1 MLLIYTIAIFLAA
14 ALLFCVQPMLAR
26 MLLPRL
32 GGSPAVWTSAMLF
45 FQAGLLL
52 GYLGAHVLSMLAGRA
67 PRLAI
72 AVHVLVAAAAV
83 LALPLALPRGAA
95 QGPPALWVMMALAMA
110 VGAPYL
116 VLSSVSPILQRW
128 ISTTD
133 HKLAADPY
141 PLYAA
146 SNAGSLLG
154 LLAYPFIA
162 EPLLSLDQQQS
173 WWSIG
178 YIALVGLLGVGGT
191 LVIRRTGKTDP
202 LRSVDE
208 LVNVRR
214 VPNSSKTQDGDSLH
228 VVAQER
234 SARSRSREMV
244 SHGVPRSVTWPRRLA
259 WVGLAMVPSSLL
271 LGVTQHL
278 TTDVAAAPLLWV
290 VPLSLYLLTFIIAFG
305 VTKTELGWWVSRLA
319 PIAVVGVVVAML
331 LHARQPLVAVAGAHI
346 VAFALAAMLC
356 HHRLASQRP
365 DAGRLTEF
373 YLLVALGG
381 VLGGAFNALLAPVI
395 FDRVLEY
402 PIAIALAM
410 LALPGLP
417 KLKSKDAKSL
427 DTLAGHFVLGGT
439 VVALFV
445 ATLVLLGAFG
455 RQPLA
460 SSASMLDRAFAV
472 GLPAVALYVV
482 YSRPVAFSLSVG
494 GVLLVATFW
503 KGPAEVI
510 HIERTFF
517 GVHTVEE
524 VSTLRRDGGIT
535 TFHQLRHGSTAH
547 GIQRLGSGYEQE
559 PLAYYHRQSP
569 IAAIFALIDGQ
580 AAPQPHHP
588 LDRVALV
595 GLGTGALA
603 SYGRPG
609 MTIHAYEIDPAVVR
623 IARNPLYFTF
633 LSQSRA
639 SQIEYLVGDGRLLL
653 EAHAGEPYDLIVLD
667 AFSSDAIPVHL
678 LTLEAF
684 GVYLDKLAGGGVLAV
699 HISNVYLNLEPVVAR
714 AAEHHGLHATM
725 LVDQRSPEDSTE
737 TGRYAST
744 WVMLSRSPDDLAP
757 LRQRPLWRPPVARE
771 GFRAW
776 TDDRSNIL
784 SVLGAP
790 PQE

>member
-1 MLLIYTIAIFLAA
+1 MLPIYTIAIFLAA

-26 MLLPRL
+26 MLLPKL
-32 GGSPAVWTSAMLF
+32 GGSPAVWTAAMLF

-52 GYLGAHVLSMLAGRA
+52 GYLGAHVLGLLGRRA
-67 PRLAI
+67 PRVAI
-72 AVHVLVAAAAV
+72 AGHVVLAAAAV
-83 LALPLALPRGAA
+83 LALPIALPAGSAE
-95 QGPPALWVMMALAMA
+95 GPPALWVMFALALA
-110 VGAPYL
+110 IGAPYL
-116 VLSSVSPILQRW
+116 VLSSVSPLLQRW

-162 EPLLSLDQQQS
+162 EPLLSLDQQRS

-178 YIALVGLLGVGGT
+178 YVALVVLLGIGSA
-191 LVIRRTGKTDP
+191 LVIRRT
-202 LRSVDE
+202 R
-208 LVNVRR
+208 
-214 VPNSSKTQDGDSLH
+214 
-228 VVAQER
+228 A
-234 SARSRSREMV
+234 
-244 SHGVPRSVTWPRRLA
+244 PRDIVKEAPAKPVTGLRRLA

-290 VPLSLYLLTFIIAFG
+290 VPLALYLLTFIIAFG
-305 VTKTELGWWVSRLA
+305 VTKPGVDRWVSRLA

-346 VAFALAAMLC
+346 AAFALAAMLC
-356 HHRLASQRP
+356 HQRLASLRP

-417 KLKSKDAKSL
+417 KWKDKDAKSL
-427 DTLAGHFVLGGT
+427 DTPVGQLVVGGT
-439 VVALFV
+439 VVAVFV
-445 ATLVLLGAFG
+445 AILVLLGAMG

-460 SSASMLDRAFAV
+460 ASAEWWDRGLAV
-472 GLPAVALYVV
+472 GLPALALYVV
-482 YSRPVAFSLSVG
+482 YSRPVSFSLAVG

-524 VSTLRRDGGIT
+524 VSTAQPNGGIA

-547 GIQRLGSGYEQE
+547 GIQRLGPGYEQE

-569 IAAIFALIDGQ
+569 IAAIFALVDGQ
-580 AAPQPHHP
+580 AAPEPYKP

-603 SYGRPG
+603 TYGRPG

-623 IARNPLYFTF
+623 IATNPLYFTF

-639 SQIEYLVGDGRLLL
+639 DEIEYFVGDGRLLM
-653 EAHAGEPYDLIVLD
+653 EAHEGEPYDLIVLD

-684 GVYLDKLAGGGVLAV
+684 GVYLDKLAEGGVLAV
-699 HISNVYLNLEPVVAR
+699 HISNVYLNLEPVVAK
-714 AAEHHGLHATM
+714 AAERLGLYAKM

-744 WVMLSRSPDDLAP
+744 WVMLSRSADDLAP

>member
-1 MLLIYTIAIFLAA
+1 MLLVYTIAIFLAA

-32 GGSPAVWTSAMLF
+32 GGSPAVWTAAMLF

-52 GYLGAHVLSMLAGRA
+52 GYLGAHVMGLLGAKA
-67 PRLAI
+67 PRVAIVVHAVLA
-72 AVHVLVAAAAV
+72 ATAV
-83 LALPLALPRGAA
+83 LALPLALPSGSAG
-95 QGPPALWVMMALAMA
+95 GPPALWVVMALAVA

-116 VLSSVSPILQRW
+116 VLSSVSPLLQRW

-154 LLAYPFIA
+154 LLAYPFVA
-162 EPLLSLDQQQS
+162 EPLLSLDQQKS

-178 YIALVGLLGVGGT
+178 YAALVVLLGVGGV
-191 LVIRRTGKTDP
+191 LVVRRT
-202 LRSVDE
+202 
-208 LVNVRR
+208 R
-214 VPNSSKTQDGDSLH
+214 VPQVPVDRAPAEPAT
-228 VVAQER
+228 R
-234 SARSRSREMV
+234 S
-244 SHGVPRSVTWPRRLA
+244 RRLA

-290 VPLSLYLLTFIIAFG
+290 VPLSLYLLTFVVAFG
-305 VTKTELGWWVSRLA
+305 VTKPGLDRWVGRLA

-331 LHARQPLVAVAGAHI
+331 LQARQPLIAVAGAHV

-356 HHRLASQRP
+356 HQRLATLRP

-381 VLGGAFNALLAPVI
+381 VLGGAFNALLAPVV
-395 FDRVLEY
+395 FDRILEY

-417 KLKSKDAKSL
+417 KWKYKGAKSL
-427 DTLAGHFVLGGT
+427 DTPAGQLVLGGT
-439 VVALFV
+439 IVIAFV
-445 ATLVLLGAFG
+445 AILVLLGAFG
-455 RQPLA
+455 SLPLA
-460 SSASMLDRAFAV
+460 ASAEWWERGIAV
-472 GLPAVALYVV
+472 GLPVVALYVV
-482 YSRPVAFSLSVG
+482 CGRPLSFSTAVG

-517 GVHTVEE
+517 GVHTVEK
-524 VSTLRRDGGIT
+524 VQTRWRDGSIAT
-535 TFHQLRHGSTAH
+535 LHQLRHGSTAH
-547 GIQRLGSGYEQE
+547 GLQRVDTGGVPV
-559 PLAYYHRQSP
+559 PLAYYHDRSP
-569 IAAIFALIDGQ
+569 IAEIFAFIDGQ
-580 AAPQPHHP
+580 SPLGQHNA

-595 GLGTGALA
+595 GLGSGALA
-603 SYGRPG
+603 AYGRPG
-609 MTIHAYEIDPAVVR
+609 MTFHAYEIDPAVVR
-623 IARNPLYFTF
+623 IATNPLYFTF

-639 SQIEYLVGDGRLLL
+639 DEIEYFIGDGRLML
-653 EAHAGEPYDLIVLD
+653 EAHDGEPYDLIVLD

-684 GVYLDKLAGGGVLAV
+684 GVYLDKLAEGGVLAV
-699 HISNVYLNLEPVVAR
+699 HISNVYLHLEPVVAR
-714 AAEHHGLHATM
+714 AAERLGLYATM
-725 LVDQRSPEDSTE
+725 LVDQHLSTDSAE

-744 WVMLSRSPDDLAP
+744 WVMLSRSPEDLAP
-757 LRQRPLWRPPVARE
+757 LRQRPLWRPPTAPE

>member
-95 QGPPALWVMMALAMA
+95 QGPSALWVMMALAMA

-133 HKLAADPY
+133 HKLATDPY

-162 EPLLSLDQQQS
+162 EPLLSLDQQRS

-178 YIALVGLLGVGGT
+178 YIALVVMLGLGSIF
-191 LVIRRTGKTDP
+191 VIRRTRAP
-202 LRSVDE
+202 R
-208 LVNVRR
+208 
-214 VPNSSKTQDGDSLH
+214 
-228 VVAQER
+228 AA
-234 SARSRSREMV
+234 SAHTPVE
-244 SHGVPRSVTWPRRLA
+244 PVTWPRRLA

-305 VTKTELGWWVSRLA
+305 VTKTDLGWWVSRLA

-580 AAPQPHHP
+580 AAPEPHHP

-639 SQIEYLVGDGRLLL
+639 SQIEYFVGDGRLLL

>member
-1 MLLIYTIAIFLAA
+1 MLPVYTIAIFLAA

-32 GGSPAVWTSAMLF
+32 GGSPAVWTAAMLF
-45 FQAGLLL
+45 FQGGLLL
-52 GYLGAHVLSMLAGRA
+52 GYLGAHVLGVLARRA
-67 PRLAI
+67 PRVAI
-72 AVHVLVAAAAV
+72 AVHVLAAAAAV
-83 LALPLALPRGAA
+83 LALPLVLPRGAA
-95 QGPPALWVMMALAMA
+95 EGPPALWVMMALAMA

-162 EPLLSLDQQQS
+162 EPLLSLDQQRS

-178 YIALVGLLGVGGT
+178 YVALVALLGIGGA
-191 LVIRRTGKTDP
+191 LVA
-202 LRSVDE
+202 
-208 LVNVRR
+208 RR
-214 VPNSSKTQDGDSLH
+214 VRAAPTQA
-228 VVAQER
+228 VEAP
-234 SARSRSREMV
+234 AA
-244 SHGVPRSVTWPRRLA
+244 PVTWPRRLA

-305 VTKTELGWWVSRLA
+305 VTKPGVDRWITRLA

-331 LHARQPLVAVAGAHI
+331 LNARQPLIAVAGAH
-346 VAFALAAMLC
+346 VAAFTLAALLC
-356 HHRLASQRP
+356 HQRLASLRP

-417 KLKSKDAKSL
+417 KRKGKDVQSL
-427 DTLAGHFVLGGT
+427 DTLAGQLVLGGT
-439 VVALFV
+439 VVAVFV
-445 ATLVLLGAFG
+445 ATLVLLGALG

-460 SSASMLDRAFAV
+460 SSASMLDRALAV

-482 YSRPVAFSLSVG
+482 CSRPVSFSMAVG

-503 KGPAEVI
+503 KGSAEVI

-524 VSTLRRDGGIT
+524 VRTAQPEGGVA

-547 GIQRLGSGYEQE
+547 GIQRLGPGFEQE
-559 PLAYYHRQSP
+559 PLAYYHRHSP

-580 AAPQPHHP
+580 AAPAPHNP

-603 SYGRPG
+603 SYGRDG
-609 MTIHAYEIDPAVVR
+609 MTIHAYEIDPAVVD
-623 IARNPLYFTF
+623 IARNPRFFTF

-639 SQIEYLVGDGRLLL
+639 DEIEYFVGDGRLLL
-653 EAHAGEPYDLIVLD
+653 EAYQGEPYDLIVLD

-684 GVYLDKLAGGGVLAV
+684 EVYLDKLAEGGVLAV
-699 HISNVYLNLEPVVAR
+699 HISNVYLNLEPVLAR

-725 LVDQRSPEDSTE
+725 LVDQRSNEDSTE
-737 TGRYAST
+737 TGRYTST
-744 WVMLSRSPDDLAP
+744 WVMLARSADDLAP

-790 PQE
+790 PQQ